1 VQPSANDS
9 TLRRKLAWLI
19 AARVV
24 MSSILLGSAALFQ
37 IAVPRALPVAPFFY
51 LIGLTYALTL
61 AYLSMLGMA
70 DRHRWILDLQL
81 GIDALI
87 VSAFIHLTGGIN
99 SSFSVLYILPIVA
112 ASTIQFRRG
121 GLLVAALSALLYGGV
136 VLNQYGGSSLIQ
148 VAWPAGPITL
158 PPRLT
163 ATYIVVINVFGFFAV
178 AFLSGS
184 LAEGLR
190 SAGARLHL
198 ASSQIADLRAL
209 NEHVINSLPS
219 GLATTD
225 RSQLVVTFNRT
236 AEMITG
242 VAVRSARDR
251 PIGEILQLPSAILDS
266 LDRDLADGAGRRYE
280 FYYRTGDGRGE
291 IELGMTAT
299 HLETPGGRAGFLFT
313 FQDVT
318 QIKKLE
324 RDAAMQQRLAAVGE
338 MAAGIAHEI
347 RNPLASMSGSIQI
360 LRQELLLTAEQ
371 EQLFDIVLRESDR
384 LNASIQSFLAYA
396 RPQRFAI
403 ARFDVRRTLNDAAL
417 LLRNSSEVRE
427 LHRVDVDLP
436 ADELWYDADEGQIKQ
451 IIWNLA
457 TNGLRA
463 MPNGGRLRLVGSAEP
478 ASNGV
483 IISVEDAG
491 IGIPSEDLDGL
502 FQPFHGGFPTGS
514 GLGLAIVHRIVS
526 DYNGEIRVS
535 SQVGTGTTVSVLL
548 PARRLVATT

>member
-1 VQPSANDS
+1 
-9 TLRRKLAWLI
+9 
-19 AARVV
+19 
-24 MSSILLGSAALFQ
+24 
-37 IAVPRALPVAPFFY
+37 
-51 LIGLTYALTL
+51 
-61 AYLSMLGMA
+61 
-70 DRHRWILDLQL
+70 
-81 GIDALI
+81 
-87 VSAFIHLTGGIN
+87 
-99 SSFSVLYILPIVA
+99 
-112 ASTIQFRRG
+112 
-121 GLLVAALSALLYGGV
+121 
-136 VLNQYGGSSLIQ
+136 
-148 VAWPAGPITL
+148 
-158 PPRLT
+158 
-163 ATYIVVINVFGFFAV
+163 
-178 AFLSGS
+178 
-184 LAEGLR
+184 
-190 SAGARLHL
+190 
-198 ASSQIADLRAL
+198 
-209 NEHVINSLPS
+209 
-219 GLATTD
+219 
-225 RSQLVVTFNRT
+225 
-236 AEMITG
+236 
-242 VAVRSARDR
+242 
-251 PIGEILQLPSAILDS
+251 
-266 LDRDLADGAGRRYE
+266 
-280 FYYRTGDGRGE
+280 
-291 IELGMTAT
+291 
-299 HLETPGGRAGFLFT
+299 
-313 FQDVT
+313 
-318 QIKKLE
+318 
-324 RDAAMQQRLAAVGE
+324 
-338 MAAGIAHEI
+338 
-347 RNPLASMSGSIQI
+347 MSGSIQI